1 VLQLTNPQ
9 TYNLL
14 KRKIAINI
22 LLLSLLGLMVI
33 QFRLLVIGVKLEK
46 QRFDERVRIVLH
58 EVNLAIEN
66 QSVFADSL
74 GNLLTVGKKQ
84 QDSVFVKEST
94 SVKTKLNRLITQ
106 QLENKGI
113 TADFTFA
120 VTNRYGSETLM
131 VSDGF
136 IEKSFL
142 FDYYNIALNDQVIAQ
157 AHGERVLHLDVSNL
171 FKYLLGELNYLVIP
185 SLLFLTALL
194 ICLWFLVRMLRK
206 EEQLNDVKNEFI
218 NNLTHE
224 LKTPVF
230 SIGLASTILKEHLEK
245 GNIEKAHQF
254 LKMIGRENEKLKT
267 HIDKVLELAT
277 LESPNYQLEM
287 QSADLI
293 QLAQE
298 VVDGFKIKVDNKN
311 GTLITDFPK
320 TPLMAN
326 LDATHFKNV
335 VQNLLENALKYSP
348 NEVDIKVTIE
358 EVNNAAQLI
367 IRDKGTGIS
376 PEFQRK
382 IFDKFYRVPSKNL
395 HEVKGFGLGLNYVQK
410 IVEAHGGNI
419 SVESEVDKGAIF
431 IVEIPLRKLKD
442 N

>member
-1 VLQLTNPQ
+1 
-9 TYNLL
+9 
-14 KRKIAINI
+14 
-22 LLLSLLGLMVI
+22 
-33 QFRLLVIGVKLEK
+33 
-46 QRFDERVRIVLH
+46 
-58 EVNLAIEN
+58 
-66 QSVFADSL
+66 
-74 GNLLTVGKKQ
+74 
-84 QDSVFVKEST
+84 
-94 SVKTKLNRLITQ
+94 
-106 QLENKGI
+106 
-113 TADFTFA
+113 
-120 VTNRYGSETLM
+120 
-131 VSDGF
+131 
-136 IEKSFL
+136 
-142 FDYYNIALNDQVIAQ
+142 
-157 AHGERVLHLDVSNL
+157 
-171 FKYLLGELNYLVIP
+171 
-185 SLLFLTALL
+185 
-194 ICLWFLVRMLRK
+194 MLRK